1 MFGYKISITKDSP
14 SDSTTT
20 LPRSIINTI
29 FKMSDYEN
37 KQQAQQIIDAL
48 YIDGAMTP
56 DTYRY
61 YTYRNNHTK
70 KVKRIVDWGY

>member
-20 LPRSIINTI
+20 LPRSIISTI

-37 KQQAQQIIDAL
+37 K
-48 YIDGAMTP
+48 
-56 DTYRY
+56 
-61 YTYRNNHTK
+61 
-70 KVKRIVDWGY
+70 